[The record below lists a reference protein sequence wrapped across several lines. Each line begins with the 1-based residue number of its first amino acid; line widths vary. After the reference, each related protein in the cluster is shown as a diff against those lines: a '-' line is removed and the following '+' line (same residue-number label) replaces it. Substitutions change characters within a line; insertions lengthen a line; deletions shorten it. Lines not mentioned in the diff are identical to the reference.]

1 MHGVWR
7 GKLEAQKGS
16 LHTEGFRLGPKHG
29 FASQAS
35 DIQKQVEEETSPPER
50 GLQAFIQ
57 FLEAWKGRELESGLK
72 GSPGV

>member
-35 DIQKQVEEETSPPER
+35 DIQKQVEEETSPTER